1 MGLGNMFGNGFRAE
15 KVANLVDSEAK
26 TGLNSLENGLGALRQ
41 FDIVEQQ
48 LQQMAQMAQAEGNLL
63 MAGQFQSLQMLID
76 GIQNQVRTTFTQ
88 AQQSFRTIDQHTDR
102 IQN

>member
-1 MGLGNMFGNGFRAE
+1 MGLGSMFSTGLKAE

-48 LQQMAQMAQAEGNLL
+48 LQQMAQMAQAEGNIVL
-63 MAGQFQSLQMLID
+63 AGQFQSISMLID
-76 GIQNQVRTTFTQ
+76 SIQNQVKMTFTQ
-88 AQQSFRTIDQHTDR
+88 AQQSFRLIDQHTDKV
-102 IQN
+102 QS

>member
-1 MGLGNMFGNGFRAE
+1 MGLGNMFGTGFRAE

-26 TGLNSLENGLGALRQ
+26 TGINSLQNGLGALGQ

-48 LQQMAQMAQAEGNLL
+48 LQQMSQMAQAEGNLVL
-63 MAGQFQSLQMLID
+63 AGQFQSLRMLID
-76 GIQNQVRTTFTQ
+76 SIQNQVRMTFTQ
-88 AQQSFRTIDQHTDR
+88 AENSFRTIDQHTDR